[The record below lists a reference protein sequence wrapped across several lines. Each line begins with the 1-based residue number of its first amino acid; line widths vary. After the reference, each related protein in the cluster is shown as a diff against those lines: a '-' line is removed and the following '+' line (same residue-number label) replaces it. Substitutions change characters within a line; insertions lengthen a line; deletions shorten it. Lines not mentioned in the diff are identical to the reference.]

1 MSSPLG
7 PNAIEGEGGQLINNE
22 SLVTSPPDVP
32 TTGAEG
38 PASLSVVDTNL
49 GSQRL
54 QTPLNC
60 EELVEPDVARRLTPE
75 KLSHSQCGDTK
86 SAIELEDNTSTPTT
100 NSADLSL
107 FAGGDELNY
116 RSDDTPCLLG
126 QISLHSR
133 QSIKSVKPADEKPVN
148 TASKISGNKAKKYGN
163 TASFEAVKKAGK
175 TAKKY
180 GKTAKKRR
188 KNRENLRKYREF
200 KSGG

>member
-1 MSSPLG
+1 MISLCRRFCLYLTCIRLFPQITRLVRVIESRSDSVTQMSSPLG

-54 QTPLNC
+54 QTPLNW

-75 KLSHSQCGDTK
+75 KLSHSQRGDTK

-126 QISLHSR
+126 
-133 QSIKSVKPADEKPVN
+133 
-148 TASKISGNKAKKYGN
+148 
-163 TASFEAVKKAGK
+163 
-175 TAKKY
+175 
-180 GKTAKKRR
+180 
-188 KNRENLRKYREF
+188 
-200 KSGG
+200 